1 MAKYGEGD
9 RVVLHPNV
17 TGQHVEFE
25 GRIGVVLN
33 IEADVLHHHL
43 GGVAQYRVEIEDE
56 NPAVAISVSEKEL
69 RRARRTPENS

>member
-9 RVVLHPNV
+9 RVVLHPNI
-17 TGQHVEFE
+17 TGQHAGYD

-43 GGVAQYRVEIEDE
+43 GGVAQYRVEVEDE
-56 NPAVAISVSEKEL
+56 NPPVSISVSEKEL
-69 RRARRTPENS
+69 KRAPRKVS

>member
-17 TGQHVEFE
+17 TGQHAEYE
-25 GRIGVVLN
+25 GRVGVVLN

-43 GGVAQYRVEIEDE
+43 GGVAQYRVQIEDE
-56 NPAVAISVSEKEL
+56 NPAVSISVSEKEL
-69 RRARRTPENS
+69 KRARRDVSSS

>member
-9 RVVLHPNV
+9 RVVLHPNI
-17 TGQHVEFE
+17 TGQHGKYE

-43 GGVAQYRVEIEDE
+43 GGVAQYRVQVEYE
-56 NPAVAISVSEKEL
+56 NPVVTISVSEKEL
-69 RRARRTPENS
+69 KRARRDVSSS